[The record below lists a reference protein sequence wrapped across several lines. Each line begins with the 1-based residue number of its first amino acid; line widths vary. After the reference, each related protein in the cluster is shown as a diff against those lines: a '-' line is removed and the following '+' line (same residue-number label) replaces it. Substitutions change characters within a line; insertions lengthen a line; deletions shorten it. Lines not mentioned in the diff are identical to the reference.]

1 MTYSVDL
8 IDKKFE
14 KISLEK
20 LHIKQNEYE
29 GQNIDFITIGD
40 SFSQGASGGL
50 NPYYQDY
57 IATLYNKNVLNI
69 EAFKESK
76 NYIET
81 IYSLLNSGEL
91 EKEL

>member
-1 MTYSVDL
+1 MR
-8 IDKKFE
+8 
-14 KISLEK
+14 
-20 LHIKQNEYE
+20 IK
-29 GQNIDFITIGD
+29 
-40 SFSQGASGGL
+40 S
-50 NPYYQDY
+50 YYQDY

-91 EKEL
+91 GKKSCKICAD